1 MTHTENEAVDG
12 DHANYEEYCLLQDVR
27 KLRETDPEKVDWTM
41 VKQAYRLLKDMVEV
55 HDGTA

>member
-1 MTHTENEAVDG
+1 MTEDY
-12 DHANYEEYCLLQDVR
+12 ANYQEYCLLQDVR
-27 KLRETDPEKVDWTM
+27 KLRETDPKKVDWTM